1 MFTLLGHRARLNVSD
16 PFNLPDVLLVPYIL
30 AVSGDSYYFN
40 GMLGHFYTFL
50 DYLVSQVVELSILEL
65 THFDLP

>member
-1 MFTLLGHRARLNVSD
+1 MFTLLRHRICLDVSD

-30 AVSGDSYYFN
+30 VVSGNSDYFN
-40 GMLGHFYTFL
+40 GMLAHFYTFL

-65 THFDLP
+65 THLDLP